1 MYQMN
6 DFDVADVPPDG
17 SSLSSST
24 LLSPLQKEDGTV
36 NRDFKKTK
44 TRDQVTAAFQDFVKG
59 NKDTLVSVFSLR
71 RAVSADT

>member
-1 MYQMN
+1 MN

-17 SSLSSST
+17 SSLSSSA

-71 RAVSADT
+71 RAVSADA

>member
-6 DFDVADVPPDG
+6 DFGVADVPPDG

-71 RAVSADT
+71 RAVSADA